1 MAEKKKKTLI
11 LTQWLDKSKAKKVCI
26 SSLKLRETGKIQ
38 FRFHIKPFMVRKQGK
53 EKEASDFN
61 RASCCFLDFIYN
73 FGGIFCILGKKGIF
87 YAEAKIKPFIKM
99 LSFLDPRL
107 EKQDSRITLGSY
119 VFSLEAHRRRGAVHS
134 GQL

>member
-1 MAEKKKKTLI
+1 
-11 LTQWLDKSKAKKVCI
+11 
-26 SSLKLRETGKIQ
+26 
-38 FRFHIKPFMVRKQGK
+38 MVRKQGK
-53 EKEASDFN
+53 EKETSDFN

-107 EKQDSRITLGSY
+107 EKQDSLITLGSY
-119 VFSLEAHRRRGAVHS
+119 IFNLEATYSIWRHTRDVGWCTQASSRVAVWP
-134 GQL
+134 